1 MHSRRATAIQQLT
14 LMTEELL
21 SPAERFA
28 RAKANKVDPSIESFA
43 KLLKFPMDPFQEQ
56 SCRALAKGK
65 GVLVA
70 APTGAGKTI
79 VGEFAI
85 HLAIEKNQ
93 KVFYTTPIKALSNQK
108 FAELTKRY
116 GAENLFIR

>member
-1 MHSRRATAIQQLT
+1 MKQ
-14 LMTEELL
+14 EEL
-21 SPAERFA
+21 SAAERYA
-28 RAKANKVDPSIESFA
+28 RAKTKQSAPSYNSFLE
-43 KLLKFPMDPFQEQ
+43 LLEFALDLFQEQ
-56 SCRALAKGK
+56 ACHALAKGK

-85 HLAIEKNQ
+85 HLAIEKKQ

-108 FAELTKRY
+108 FAELVARY
-116 GAENLFIR
+116 GPERVGLLT